1 MRTFSALLPLPIL
14 VSPVITLCFVY
25 FKLYFKNPSGHRT
38 CCEFTHQTTHSRH
51 TFTSSRKITPDW
63 CRARPILESCPHL
76 HWTTTVSVLILLVT
90 SVKYFKFLSFG
101 NKKNSHSSSAD
112 VRDRGFPTITITVT
126 GAAWVFQATFTL
138 QVVLRQLFYI
148 IVKIWVQCKQSSTL
162 KWPIHTAQGVTSRTV
177 VTELNI
183 DATRQILHACVS
195 IWKSFF
201 KHRQS
206 LWSLYQPAADAV
218 TDRSSAFVPPS
229 GEETQWCQL
238 SCHHLTI
245 RILFFPL
252 TAASK
257 GGNTLWTTNISD
269 LESSENQLRVTL
281 VCSVKAVS
289 QWSTPAPP
297 QTDTHSTVEQTR
309 EAEGSW
315 IRLTDEDRGHV

>member
-1 MRTFSALLPLPIL
+1 M
-14 VSPVITLCFVY
+14 
-25 FKLYFKNPSGHRT
+25 
-38 CCEFTHQTTHSRH
+38 
-51 TFTSSRKITPDW
+51 
-63 CRARPILESCPHL
+63 
-76 HWTTTVSVLILLVT
+76 LILLVT

-206 LWSLYQPAADAV
+206 PWSLYQPAHLSQTA
-218 TDRSSAFVPPS
+218 R
-229 GEETQWCQL
+229 QL
-238 SCHHLTI
+238 SSHLQGRKLSDASSPVTTSQSESCSFHW
-245 RILFFPL
+245 LLPL
-252 TAASK
+252 K
-257 GGNTLWTTNISD
+257 VETLC
-269 LESSENQLRVTL
+269 EQ
-281 VCSVKAVS
+281 
-289 QWSTPAPP
+289 
-297 QTDTHSTVEQTR
+297 QTYL
-309 EAEGSW
+309 
-315 IRLTDEDRGHV
+315 I